1 MMENNDEKNAKQL
14 TNQDTMQMA
23 TILVG
28 GGTLWFLYLLIKR
41 NWNIFSWFISVGM
54 VAAGVDLIL
63 KERQKRIKQTGDE
76 IMSQLDELDPVARA
90 EVVKYLADQEM
101 ERVSG

>member
-23 TILVG
+23 TFLVG

-101 ERVSG
+101 ERISG

>member
-1 MMENNDEKNAKQL
+1 
-14 TNQDTMQMA
+14 MA

-101 ERVSG
+101 ERISG